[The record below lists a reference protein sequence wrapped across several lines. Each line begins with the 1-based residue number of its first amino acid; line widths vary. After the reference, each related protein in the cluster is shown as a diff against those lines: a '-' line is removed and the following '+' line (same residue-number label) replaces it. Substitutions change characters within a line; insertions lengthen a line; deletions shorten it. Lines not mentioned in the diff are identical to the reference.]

1 MFVPFNAIGESLIST
16 GHLNKRQLI
25 LDACPAVKG
34 SLFTATTGMEEDI
47 QGIKDQNSI
56 IYSDLDIYRGS
67 FCLFF

>member
-47 QGIKDQNSI
+47 QGIKD
-56 IYSDLDIYRGS
+56 
-67 FCLFF
+67 